1 MNFGKRKQTEL
12 YDLKKDP
19 DCVVNLA
26 GSEKVYKIEK
36 SLRVEL
42 QIELKKQKDP
52 RMFDRGFI
60 FDKYPFVGDWN
71 NYYERFTT
79 GKKTPSTGWV
89 NRSDYERGPL
99 K

>member
-1 MNFGKRKQTEL
+1 MSFGKRNQTEL
-12 YDLKKDP
+12 FDLINDP

-26 GSEKVYKIEK
+26 GNPKFYTVEKN
-36 SLRVEL
+36 LRVQL

-71 NYYERFTT
+71 NFYERYMS
-79 GKKTPSTGWV
+79 GKKTPRTGWV
-89 NRSDYERGPL
+89 NRSDYEKKPL
-99 K
+99 D